1 MSRFVTLMIGL
12 GLLTAAIGGVMLVS
26 SPSPAPTGPATENT
40 KPIGS
45 STLSHGGPSPAL
57 APAPEQSPIRPTM
70 SVQDLVGQDVVVTG
84 GGVELYRLPI
94 DLELHQGGHPI
105 KSGTRVH
112 VLSLAMNDPTSL
124 AQSSPVVNVR
134 LPDGTTGWVDANTLI
149 GDIRQLS
156 REGKEPFMG
165 EAQ

>member
-1 MSRFVTLMIGL
+1 
-12 GLLTAAIGGVMLVS
+12 
-26 SPSPAPTGPATENT
+26 
-40 KPIGS
+40 
-45 STLSHGGPSPAL
+45 
-57 APAPEQSPIRPTM
+57 M

-105 KSGTRVH
+105 ESGTRVH